1 MCSSW
6 LAVFVAFILLF
17 LVAKGESDSET
28 ILYPLQI
35 IPVPSSLTRET
46 NLTILSPKKNSL
58 LITRPAYAITTTEV
72 WSVVV
77 PGHGLERTSVQAAK
91 NYPHC
96 IYATNGGPFQK
107 DGSTVGAVVTNGRI
121 VGENFDGVGF
131 GMGTQ
136 CDQKTIQNNCFYWV
150 IGTVDSVAH
159 AHALGLEQFV
169 TGFDWLVYNGRNVP
183 VASSNSSTELSEQA
197 PRTAIGLTTR
207 GHLVLLVA
215 DGCERWYVDDT
226 LGGSNRCRARY
237 YGFSRQ
243 DHLSHER
250 TLSARFLDNV
260 FILSWNRRGLRL
272 NELAALLIQQGAMF
286 AINLDGGSS
295 SVMIAHNRT
304 VSRPTCLDVLPIVCE
319 RPVASVMC
327 IGSGERLA
335 TEWHQKQT
343 VH

>member
-1 MCSSW
+1 MGDLCQAGLATRESYLCAPEMCSSW
-6 LAVFVAFILLF
+6 LAVLVAFILLF
-17 LVAKGESDSET
+17 LAVKGESDSET

-46 NLTILSPKKNSL
+46 NLTILSPIKNSL
-58 LITRPAYAITTTEV
+58 LSRPAYAITTTAV

-136 CDQKTIQNNCFYWV
+136 CDQKTIQNNCSYWV

-169 TGFDWLVYNGRNVP
+169 TGFDWLVYNGRNVG
-183 VASSNSSTELSEQA
+183 SSNSSTELSEQA

-207 GHLVLLVA
+207 GHLLLLVA
-215 DGCERWYVDDT
+215 DGCERWYVENT
-226 LGGSNRCRARY
+226 LGG
-237 YGFSRQ
+237 
-243 DHLSHER
+243 
-250 TLSARFLDNV
+250 
-260 FILSWNRRGLRL
+260 
-272 NELAALLIQQGAMF
+272 
-286 AINLDGGSS
+286 
-295 SVMIAHNRT
+295 
-304 VSRPTCLDVLPIVCE
+304 PIV
-319 RPVASVMC
+319 VV
-327 IGSGERLA
+327 LA
-335 TEWHQKQT
+335 TMAFPDKIISHTRELYPLVFST
-343 VH
+343 MYSFLAGIAAA